1 MGNINKP
8 TNIVTK
14 ISEMPGFQWKAWA
27 KNLLKFTAPV
37 LSIFFAQ
44 LALGVE
50 MKPAA
55 LVALFGLYGAL
66 ADLFKKA
73 SE

>member
-1 MGNINKP
+1 MGNPQN

-14 ISEMPGFQWKAWA
+14 ITELPQDQWKAWA
-27 KNLLKFTAPV
+27 RNLLRFTAPA
-37 LSIFFAQ
+37 LAIFFGQ
-44 LALGVE
+44 LAIGVDWR
-50 MKPAA
+50 AA
-55 LVALFGLYGAL
+55 SAVALFALYGAL